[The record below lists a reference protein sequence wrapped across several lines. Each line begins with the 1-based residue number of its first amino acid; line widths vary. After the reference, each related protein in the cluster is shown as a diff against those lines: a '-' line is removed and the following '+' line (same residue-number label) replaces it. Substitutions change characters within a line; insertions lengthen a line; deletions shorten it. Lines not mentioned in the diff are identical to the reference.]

1 MRVLQIVQR
10 PQRRGA
16 EVFAYDL
23 SRRLEVLG
31 VTVGTLYL
39 YTHEEDSALPL
50 HERDRCL
57 QGVERHPFEKVPG
70 FEPIL
75 LAKVIRGIRRFR
87 PDIVQVNGARTVK
100 YGAFAR
106 HLAGSGARW
115 KLVYRNIGMAS
126 HWHRWRGSIAAYRR
140 AIIPRMDGVIGVSS
154 ASLRDVQDF
163 YKIRSPSVV
172 ILNGVNPE
180 RLRPKHSRLEF
191 RNTLDVSE
199 ENVVLLTVGSLDS
212 AKRPDRFLRVLS
224 RIGERLPQVRAWIVG
239 DGPGREEAER
249 YAGELGVNE
258 RVRFFGTREDVA
270 DFMQASDIFVM
281 TSDTEGV
288 PAVVLEA
295 GLMGLPIVATRVGGL
310 SECVIDG
317 TTGELVMPTDEVA
330 MSNTIAALALDNA
343 ARKRMGSAGR
353 DRVRMELTIE
363 SIAAQYLDF
372 YRFLLDELPAPI
384 QDNP

>member
-1 MRVLQIVQR
+1 
-10 PQRRGA
+10 
-16 EVFAYDL
+16 
-23 SRRLEVLG
+23 
-31 VTVGTLYL
+31 
-39 YTHEEDSALPL
+39 
-50 HERDRCL
+50 
-57 QGVERHPFEKVPG
+57 
-70 FEPIL
+70 
-75 LAKVIRGIRRFR
+75 
-87 PDIVQVNGARTVK
+87 
-100 YGAFAR
+100 
-106 HLAGSGARW
+106 
-115 KLVYRNIGMAS
+115 
-126 HWHRWRGSIAAYRR
+126 
-140 AIIPRMDGVIGVSS
+140 MDGVIGVSS

-384 QDNP
+384 QGNP